1 MSIEVKYLFANHDAL
16 RAHVELMSRTDTA
29 ITPPG
34 TETPAVAPATETPA
48 VAPATETPATEAA
61 RVDGDGMP
69 FDPELHKPE
78 PFSSKGLWKAKSG
91 CAPAAN
97 AARAAFKAGGGDIKA
112 PAETKTRAALPGNTL
127 PGNPPET
134 RAPVSI
140 DELFGR
146 VTEMY
151 TDGLVSDSDLATIYQ
166 NTTGSSNAAEATAA
180 YDSNESARAAAME
193 ALDEFE

>member
-29 ITPPG
+29 ITPPV
-34 TETPAVAPATETPA
+34 TETPAVAPVTETPGA
-48 VAPATETPATEAA
+48 EAA

-69 FDPELHKPE
+69 FNAELHKPE
-78 PFSSKGLWKAKSG
+78 PFSAKGLWKAKSG

-97 AARAAFKAGGGDIKA
+97 AARAAFKAGGGDVEA

-127 PGNPPET
+127 PGAAPET
-134 RAPVSI
+134 REPVSI